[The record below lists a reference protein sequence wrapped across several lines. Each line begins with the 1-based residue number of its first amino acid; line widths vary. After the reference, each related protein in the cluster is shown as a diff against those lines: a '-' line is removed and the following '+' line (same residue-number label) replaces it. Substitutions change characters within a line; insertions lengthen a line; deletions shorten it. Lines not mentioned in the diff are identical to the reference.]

1 MRRALATLMFAG
13 MLMAGLAGTA
23 SADPEWCDTGSPP
36 ANDFRLRP
44 TGGGSVDSSTSWLK
58 STTSGTLDLA
68 NEINTLEGGVAR
80 GMRQAV
86 ANARSWESLPQR
98 GYRAAD

>member
-1 MRRALATLMFAG
+1 MG
-13 MLMAGLAGTA
+13 GTA

-36 ANDFRLRP
+36 PNDFRLRP

-68 NEINTLEGGVAR
+68 NGINTLEGGVAR
-80 GMRQAV
+80 GQREAL

-98 GYRAAD
+98 GYRADDD

>member
-13 MLMAGLAGTA
+13 VLMAGTGGTA

-44 TGGGSVDSSTSWLK
+44 TGGGSLYSSTSWLK

-68 NEINTLEGGVAR
+68 NGINTLEGGVAR
-80 GMRQAV
+80 GMRQAL

-98 GYRAAD
+98 GYRADD